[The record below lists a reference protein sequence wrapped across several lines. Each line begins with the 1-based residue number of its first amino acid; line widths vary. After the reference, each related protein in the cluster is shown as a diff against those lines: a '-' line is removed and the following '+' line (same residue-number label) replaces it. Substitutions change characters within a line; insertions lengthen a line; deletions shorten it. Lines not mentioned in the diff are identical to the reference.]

1 VVAGRL
7 LVRHG
12 PARLAR
18 SLQTVAREIRGAAH
32 HAATWRPVVL
42 SSPIVCAG
50 LVGMF
55 LLAARA
61 AGVDAGP
68 TRLLPLAFIVL
79 IAAGLPL
86 NVGGWGPR
94 EGVAA
99 WVFAGAG
106 AGAAQ
111 GVAVAGAFGVLRLV
125 ATLPGLVVLFLEG
138 RAPADPARSR
148 RRAAR
153 RRPRW

>member
-1 VVAGRL
+1 VA
-7 LVRHG
+7 
-12 PARLAR
+12 P
-18 SLQTVAREIRGAAH
+18 EIRGAAH
-32 HAATWRPVVL
+32 HAATWRAVVL

-79 IAAGLPL
+79 LAAGLPL

-99 WVFAGAG
+99 WVFGAAG

-111 GVAVAGAFGVLRLV
+111 GVAVAGAFGVLGLV